1 MIEPLVLTREFA
13 LKWNLGLRTAML
25 INRVAARYSSS
36 IELRWRRD
44 RADAK
49 DLVSLVCLGA
59 AAGPA
64 LGDTVALSASGADAD
79 AALVALAD
87 LFTSGSEVPRCA
99 HPGCA
104 ATPILTDL
112 NARALEYSCSQLHFW
127 TVDRASGRVVLS

>member
-1 MIEPLVLTREFA
+1 MIEPLVVTREFP
-13 LKWNLGLRTAML
+13 LKWSLGLRTAML

-36 IELRWRRD
+36 IELRWKRD

-59 AAGPA
+59 SAGPA
-64 LGDTVALSASGADAD
+64 LGDVVSLSASGVDAD

-87 LFTSGSEVPRCA
+87 LFSSGERVSRCA

-104 ATPILTDL
+104 AAPILTDL
-112 NARALEYSCSQLHFW
+112 TPRALEYSCSQLHFW
-127 TVDRASGRVVLS
+127 TVDRSTGRSILS